1 MKFDNLVVNLLP
13 LWFLSKYPRQHLDI
27 VCVILNFKQ
36 RILPQFLT
44 FLIRHLSTVSDGG
57 MDTSGIE
64 YKCFC
69 ITILLRVG

>member
-1 MKFDNLVVNLLP
+1 MKFAITLL
-13 LWFLSKYPRQHLDI
+13 LIFCLCFLSKYPLQHLDI

-57 MDTSGIE
+57 MDTSGIG
-64 YKCFC
+64 
-69 ITILLRVG
+69 ISV